1 MVTYFFH
8 LSHSSTGLPLSH
20 SFLKTWAAVW
30 SCESQHSISF
40 EKCWIGPS
48 YILKR
53 SACWHSS
60 ALASVSRHNS
70 TSIFQLLHF
79 LQNYHFLWLFPGISI
94 FWEPHPLQS
103 SNTACF
109 LIRKEKSCR
118 EACAPQP
125 IMASDQ
131 LLCTFSKSDSTT
143 GWAVFP
149 PHPSCY
155 KCYNPFDFHS
165 IFFHF
170 LDKKTFLA

>member
-8 LSHSSTGLPLSH
+8 LSHSSTGLPPSH

-40 EKCWIGPS
+40 EKCWTGPS

-79 LQNYHFLWLFPGISI
+79 LQNYHFLLLFPGISI

-118 EACAPQP
+118 EASLCSTAHYGIRP
-125 IMASDQ
+125 ASLYVFQ
-131 LLCTFSKSDSTT
+131 VWFCHRLSGVSSPSFLLQM
-143 GWAVFP
+143 
-149 PHPSCY
+149 
-155 KCYNPFDFHS
+155 
-165 IFFHF
+165 
-170 LDKKTFLA
+170 L